1 MVSTTNPRSAG
12 GPAGPQHHAT
22 SSTATS
28 STATSSTATSSTA
41 TSSTEA
47 PATLTEV
54 APRTLST
61 VDQLGLWGNLG
72 VSLLGFAGG
81 LAILQPSGVAPL
93 SMPAAVTAIVTGSLL
108 GGIVLGVTLLLGART
123 GAPAMVLMRGLFGA
137 KASVIPTVLNIAQCL
152 GWAVFELVV
161 ISGGL
166 QALTRGHL
174 PSWCTVLIAGAVTT
188 ALTIR
193 PLGAIRVLRKYVS
206 VLVVVAL
213 IVLAWG
219 LLRHPIGAVS
229 GSWSGFLL
237 AVDAAVALTV
247 SFVPLGADYSRHSRT
262 GRGAFLGGFVGY
274 GVAQI
279 ACLLIGVVALAQLQ
293 QDPDGIY
300 SLFLSLPLGTA
311 AFAVLVIRETD
322 QSFANVYSTAVS
334 IQNLRPHW
342 DRRVLTVLI
351 GAAITVAALTI
362 DIGQYQSFL
371 YLIGAIFIPL
381 SGVLVAAWVRTRGVG
396 WDTSTTARVRPAM
409 LIAWAVGF
417 CAYQVINPGSIN
429 GWSDMWT
436 SIGQTLHT
444 LGHPWLSASVTSFV
458 VALALA
464 LPFSRPAVAPAP
476 VPASAA
482 GSSRPAQASS
492 NSRRS

>member
-1 MVSTTNPRSAG
+1 MASTAAHGSTAL
-12 GPAGPQHHAT
+12 PAGSPPTPPNADAR
-22 SSTATS
+22 TAQ
-28 STATSSTATSSTA
+28 
-41 TSSTEA
+41 TEA
-47 PATLTEV
+47 PTTLTEA

-81 LAILQPSGVAPL
+81 LAILQPSGGAPL
-93 SMPAAVTAIVTGSLL
+93 SLPAAVAAIVVGSLL
-108 GGIVLGVTLLLGART
+108 GGLVLGVTLLLGART

-137 KASVIPTVLNIAQCL
+137 KASVVPTVLNIAQCL

-166 QALTRGHL
+166 QALTRGHV
-174 PSWCTVLIAGAVTT
+174 PSWCAVVIAGAVTT

-206 VLVVVAL
+206 VLVVAAL
-213 IVLAWG
+213 VVLAWG

-229 GSWSGFLL
+229 GSWSGFWL

-247 SFVPLGADYSRHSRT
+247 SFVPLGADYSRHART

-293 QDPDGIY
+293 QNPDGIY
-300 SLFLSLPLGTA
+300 RLFLSLPLGTA

-334 IQNLRPHW
+334 IQNLRPRW

-351 GAAITVAALTI
+351 GAATTVAALTI
-362 DIGQYQSFL
+362 DINQYQSFL
-371 YLIGAIFIPL
+371 YLIGAVFIPL
-381 SGVLVAAWVRTRGVG
+381 SGVLVAAWLRTRGAG
-396 WDTSTTARVRPAM
+396 WDTSAAAPVRPGM
-409 LIAWAVGF
+409 LVAWAVGF
-417 CAYQVINPGSIN
+417 CVYQLINPGSID
-429 GWSDMWT
+429 GWSTVWT
-436 SIGQTLHT
+436 SIADTLHT
-444 LGHPWLSASVTSFV
+444 LGHPWLSASLTSFV

-464 LPFSRPAVAPAP
+464 LPFSRR
-476 VPASAA
+476 
-482 GSSRPAQASS
+482 RPAQVGSQAVTASPGAASGPNPAAHASS
-492 NSRRS
+492 KSKRS

>member
-1 MVSTTNPRSAG
+1 
-12 GPAGPQHHAT
+12 
-22 SSTATS
+22 
-28 STATSSTATSSTA
+28 
-41 TSSTEA
+41 
-47 PATLTEV
+47 
-54 APRTLST
+54 
-61 VDQLGLWGNLG
+61 
-72 VSLLGFAGG
+72 
-81 LAILQPSGVAPL
+81 
-93 SMPAAVTAIVTGSLL
+93 
-108 GGIVLGVTLLLGART
+108 
-123 GAPAMVLMRGLFGA
+123 
-137 KASVIPTVLNIAQCL
+137 VLNIAQCL

-174 PSWCTVLIAGAVTT
+174 PSWCAVLIAGAVTT

-206 VLVVVAL
+206 VLVVAAL
-213 IVLAWG
+213 VVLAWG
-219 LLRHPIGAVS
+219 LLRHPTPAIS
-229 GSWSGFLL
+229 GSWSGFWL

-262 GRGAFLGGFVGY
+262 GRGAFLGGFLGY

-300 SLFLSLPLGTA
+300 GLFLSLPLGTA

-334 IQNLRPHW
+334 IQNLRPRW
-342 DRRVLTVLI
+342 DRRVLTVII
-351 GAAITVAALTI
+351 GTAITIAALTI
-362 DIGQYQSFL
+362 DITAYQSFL
-371 YLIGAIFIPL
+371 YLIGAVFIPL
-381 SGVLVAAWVRTRGVG
+381 SGVLVAAWLRTRGAR
-396 WDTSTTARVRPAM
+396 WDVSSAAPVRPAM

-417 CAYQVINPGSIN
+417 LVYQVINPGSID

-436 SIGQTLHT
+436 SIGRALHT
-444 LGHPWLSASVTSFV
+444 LDHPWLSASLTCFV

-464 LPFSRPAVAPAP
+464 LPFTGRGRGTSSVDDDGAAPAAP
-476 VPASAA
+476 TAPAT
-482 GSSRPAQASS
+482 QASS
-492 NSRRS
+492 KSENS